1 MALLTDRSYDFG
13 LDAEMTPIDDP
24 RRQAPAPVG
33 YRPTGDGSPLNFGL
47 REDWRNLQ
55 GFARDNPAAMM
66 RLGAGIMQGET
77 AAALAQFGEHAQAA
91 RELHHH
97 KQRRNRTMDF
107 LRANHPDLAGMVDA
121 GLPVAEAWRRVLTGW
136 RPAEPDAM
144 PIDDGPDSPDPG
156 HWQRGTDPSRE
167 GQLLR
172 AGPQEDHPGSL
183 DTGMTNQSPAGNQPE
198 FGESDGVMLY
208 RPSTL
213 EAFEALPS
221 GVLYLDP
228 GDNRVYRK
236 I

>member
-1 MALLTDRSYDFG
+1 MALLTDRSYDYGLERHMKPILLPQRFG
-13 LDAEMTPIDDP
+13 SDYAL
-24 RRQAPAPVG
+24 
-33 YRPTGDGSPLNFGL
+33 
-47 REDWRNLQ
+47 
-55 GFARDNPAAMM
+55 
-66 RLGAGIMQGET
+66 
-77 AAALAQFGEHAQAA
+77 AAALVVPRGAPASISTVTTG
-91 RELHHH
+91 HHS
-97 KQRRNRTMDF
+97 KIRSASRPNRTMAY